1 MEHIGQWINKILVSW
16 GIKPSIANILDEIVI
31 TLLLIFI
38 TIGLNFISQT
48 ILIKNLK
55 KLHYTWH
62 TCSFCLFIIT
72 FYLYQRKSITIHLSK
87 SNSSLLHIC
96 ISNGY
101 QLFTFI

>member
-55 KLHYTWH
+55 KLEQRIHIQWLSIFLKPKVTHYIIH
-62 TCSFCLFIIT
+62 GILALFV
-72 FYLYQRKSITIHLSK
+72 YLL
-87 SNSSLLHIC
+87 SLLSHL
-96 ISNGY
+96 
-101 QLFTFI
+101 QF

>member
-38 TIGLNFISQT
+38 TIGLNFILQT

-55 KLHYTWH
+55 KLILMNY
-62 TCSFCLFIIT
+62 
-72 FYLYQRKSITIHLSK
+72 KK
-87 SNSSLLHIC
+87 MK
-96 ISNGY
+96 
-101 QLFTFI
+101 